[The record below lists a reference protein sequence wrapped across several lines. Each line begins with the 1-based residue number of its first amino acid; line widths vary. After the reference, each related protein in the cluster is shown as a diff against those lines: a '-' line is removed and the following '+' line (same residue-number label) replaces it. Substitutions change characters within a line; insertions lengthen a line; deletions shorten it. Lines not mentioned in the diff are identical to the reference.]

1 LAGITLTQ
9 AEEQLSG
16 ALDLLKVI
24 RTSQEYAKADFN
36 LKRALLKDASAD
48 VDKWD
53 AKVRALESS
62 GGSGKIKSRQ
72 VTVHV

>member
-1 LAGITLTQ
+1 MAGITLIQ
-9 AEEQLSG
+9 AEEQLQD
-16 ALDLLKVI
+16 ALSLLKSI
-24 RTSQEYAKADFN
+24 RTSQEYTKADLS
-36 LKRALLKDASAD
+36 LKRVLLKDASVD

-53 AKVRALESS
+53 AKVRSLASS

>member
-1 LAGITLTQ
+1 MAGITLAQ
-9 AEEQLSG
+9 AEEQLTD
-16 ALDLLKVI
+16 ALALLKTI
-24 RTSQEYAKADFN
+24 RTSQEYAKADLS
-36 LKRALLKDASAD
+36 LKRVLLKDASAD

>member
-1 LAGITLTQ
+1 MAGITLVQ
-9 AEEQLSG
+9 AEEQLAD
-16 ALDLLKVI
+16 ALQHLKAI
-24 RTSQEYAKADFN
+24 RTSQEYKTDTTG
-36 LKRALLKDASAD
+36 LKRADLKAALDD

>member
-1 LAGITLTQ
+1 MAGITLVQ
-9 AEEQLSG
+9 AEEQLTD
-16 ALDLLKVI
+16 ALNLLKTI
-24 RTSQEYAKADFN
+24 RTSQEYAKADLS
-36 LKRALLKDASAD
+36 LKRVLLKDASAD